1 MTVLGTGVT
10 KKYKRRFNMI
20 PLWLMIAKGVKN
32 VADNQNNQIDTFNK
46 NQQYNPN
53 GQPMNNVNMTGD
65 FDNGL
70 GNAFSTFSSI
80 YGNYLDNEKKKKLFQ
95 Q

>member
-1 MTVLGTGVT
+1 
-10 KKYKRRFNMI
+10 MI
-20 PLWLMIAKGVKN
+20 PLWLMIAQGVKK
-32 VADNQNNQIDTFNK
+32 VADNQNNQIDTFNR

-53 GQPMNNVNMTGD
+53 GQPMNNVDMTG
-65 FDNGL
+65 NSGSGL

-80 YGNYLDNEKKKKLFQ
+80 YSNYLDDEKKKKLFQ

>member
-1 MTVLGTGVT
+1 M
-10 KKYKRRFNMI
+10 
-20 PLWLMIAKGVKN
+20 WLMIAKGVKN

-46 NQQYNPN
+46 NQQYTAN
-53 GQPMNNVNMTGD
+53 GQHMNMTGNSG
-65 FDNGL
+65 NGL

>member
-1 MTVLGTGVT
+1 
-10 KKYKRRFNMI
+10 
-20 PLWLMIAKGVKN
+20 MIAKGIKN
-32 VADNQNNQIDTFNK
+32 VADNHNNQIDTFNK

-65 FDNGL
+65 SDNGI

-80 YGNYLDNEKKKKLFQ
+80 YGSYLDDEKKKKLLQ

>member
-1 MTVLGTGVT
+1 
-10 KKYKRRFNMI
+10 MI

-53 GQPMNNVNMTGD
+53 GQPMNNVNITD
-65 FDNGL
+65 DSDNGL
-70 GNAFSTFSSI
+70 GNAFSNFSSI

>member
-1 MTVLGTGVT
+1 ML
-10 KKYKRRFNMI
+10 
-20 PLWLMIAKGVKN
+20 PLWLMIAQGAKQ
-32 VADNQNNQIDTFNK
+32 VADNQNNQINNFNR

-53 GQPMNNVNMTGD
+53 GQLMNNADMTGNSG
-65 FDNGL
+65 NGL

-80 YGNYLDNEKKKKLFQ
+80 YGNYLDDEEKKKKLFQ

>member
-1 MTVLGTGVT
+1 
-10 KKYKRRFNMI
+10 MI
-20 PLWLMIAKGVKN
+20 PLWLMIAQGVKK
-32 VADNQNNQIDTFNK
+32 VADNQNNQIDTFNR

-53 GQPMNNVNMTGD
+53 GQPMNNVDMTSNSGS
-65 FDNGL
+65 GL

-80 YGNYLDNEKKKKLFQ
+80 YSNYLDDEERKKKLFQ

>member
-1 MTVLGTGVT
+1 
-10 KKYKRRFNMI
+10 MI

-53 GQPMNNVNMTGD
+53 GQPMNNVNITGD
-65 FDNGL
+65 SDNGIV
-70 GNAFSTFSSI
+70 NTFSSI
-80 YGNYLDNEKKKKLFQ
+80 YGSYLDDEKKKKLFQ

>member
-1 MTVLGTGVT
+1 ML
-10 KKYKRRFNMI
+10 
-20 PLWLMIAKGVKN
+20 PLWLMIAQGVKK

-46 NQQYNPN
+46 NQHYNPN
-53 GQPMNNVNMTGD
+53 GQPMNNVNLPGNSD
-65 FDNGL
+65 GGL

-80 YGNYLDNEKKKKLFQ
+80 YGNYLDDEKKKKLLQ

>member
-1 MTVLGTGVT
+1 
-10 KKYKRRFNMI
+10 MI
-20 PLWLMIAKGVKN
+20 PLWLMIAQAAKS

-53 GQPMNNVNMTGD
+53 GQPMNNVDMTSNSGS
-65 FDNGL
+65 GL

-80 YGNYLDNEKKKKLFQ
+80 YGNYLDDEKKKKLFQ

>member
-1 MTVLGTGVT
+1 
-10 KKYKRRFNMI
+10 MI
-20 PLWLMIAKGVKN
+20 PLWLMIAQGVKK
-32 VADNQNNQIDTFNK
+32 VADNQNKQIDTFNK
-46 NQQYNPN
+46 NQQYTPN

-65 FDNGL
+65 SGNGL

-80 YGNYLDNEKKKKLFQ
+80 YGNYLNDEKKKKLFQ

>member
-1 MTVLGTGVT
+1 
-10 KKYKRRFNMI
+10 MI
-20 PLWLMIAKGVKN
+20 PLWLMIAQGVKK
-32 VADNQNNQIDTFNK
+32 VADNQNNQIDTFNR

-53 GQPMNNVNMTGD
+53 GQPMNNVDMTGNSG
-65 FDNGL
+65 NGL

-80 YGNYLDNEKKKKLFQ
+80 YGNYLDDEKKKKLFQ

>member
-1 MTVLGTGVT
+1 ML
-10 KKYKRRFNMI
+10 
-20 PLWLMIAKGVKN
+20 PLWLMIAQGAKQI
-32 VADNQNNQIDTFNK
+32 ADNQNSQIDNFNR

-53 GQPMNNVNMTGD
+53 GQLRNNANMTGNSG
-65 FDNGL
+65 NGL

-80 YGNYLDNEKKKKLFQ
+80 YGNYLDDEEKKKKLFQ